1 MPSRLIKDENGMC
14 AGADFSGDL
23 VEVQLH
29 GLAVAGW
36 QNQGGTGTLFRA
48 HRAEQIGRL
57 RALVVNVARS

>member
-14 AGADFSGDL
+14 AGADFGGDL
-23 VEVQLH
+23 IEVQLH

-36 QNQGGTGTLFRA
+36 QNQAGTGTLFRA
-48 HRAEQIGRL
+48 DCAEQIRL

>member
-1 MPSRLIKDENGMC
+1 MC
-14 AGADFSGDL
+14 TGADFSGDL
-23 VEVQLH
+23 IEVQLH
-29 GLAVAGW
+29 GLAVAGG

>member
-1 MPSRLIKDENGMC
+1 MPTRLIKDENGMC
-14 AGADFSGDL
+14 AGADFGGNL

-48 HRAEQIGRL
+48 HCAEQIGRL